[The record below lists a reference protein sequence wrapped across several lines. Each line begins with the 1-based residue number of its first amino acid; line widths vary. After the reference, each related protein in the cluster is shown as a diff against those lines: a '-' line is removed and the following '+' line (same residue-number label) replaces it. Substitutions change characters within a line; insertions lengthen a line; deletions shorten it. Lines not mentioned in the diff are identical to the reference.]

1 MKNESTRNLGERE
14 LDIMQALW
22 RLGPATVADVRMA
35 LHAQHKKV
43 AYTTIQTMLNRLE
56 TKKLVA
62 RDATDRVHRYRA
74 LLKQP
79 RVADRALKRLTQRFF
94 GGSTEALVTRLVEKD
109 LTEEQLE
116 RVQSLIDVHKQ
127 RSKQK

>member
-1 MKNESTRNLGERE
+1 
-14 LDIMQALW
+14 
-22 RLGPATVADVRMA
+22 
-35 LHAQHKKV
+35 
-43 AYTTIQTMLNRLE
+43 
-56 TKKLVA
+56 
-62 RDATDRVHRYRA
+62 
-74 LLKQP
+74 
-79 RVADRALKRLTQRFF
+79 VADRALKRLTQRFF